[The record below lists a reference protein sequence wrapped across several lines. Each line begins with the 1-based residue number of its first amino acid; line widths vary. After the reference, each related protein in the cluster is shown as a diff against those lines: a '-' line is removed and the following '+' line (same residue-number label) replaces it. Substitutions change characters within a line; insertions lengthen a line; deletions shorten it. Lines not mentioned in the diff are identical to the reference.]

1 MKQVEEKCHC
11 GRDIYRH
18 TNIVNEDGSLFTRGL
33 CRDCDDVRCDA
44 YPGECNDYSDHVHD
58 YSVEV
63 MTEGGVTYLR
73 CSICNRS

>member
-18 TNIVNEDGSLFTRGL
+18 TDIVNEDGSLFTRNL

-44 YPGECNDYSDHVHD
+44 YPGACDGRSDHVHD